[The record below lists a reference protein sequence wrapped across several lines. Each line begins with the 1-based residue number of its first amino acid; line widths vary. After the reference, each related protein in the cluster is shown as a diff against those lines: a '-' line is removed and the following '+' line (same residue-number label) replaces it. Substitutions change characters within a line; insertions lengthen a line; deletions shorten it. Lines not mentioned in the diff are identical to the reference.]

1 MRTTIT
7 IDDSLMA
14 KLKEEAFKSGLP
26 LKQVINDRLEL
37 GLRVENGST
46 PKERV
51 VIKTYAM
58 GNPSSINL
66 EKALQVSATF
76 EDDEILRK
84 SWAEPASSR
93 TSH

>member
-26 LKQVINDRLEL
+26 LKQIINDRLEL
-37 GLRVENGST
+37 GLRAENGSP
-46 PKERV
+46 PKGRV

-66 EKALQVSATF
+66 EKALQVSAAL

-84 SWAEPASSR
+84 MEMR
-93 TSH
+93 K